1 MFLSRLF
8 IPLRHINAMGLLR
21 YSRRAAFKKMQNE
34 KRLGQFISDPVI
46 ESTQDVASL
55 KNTILNNVEAFS
67 TENIDR
73 NLLIHF
79 INNKQFSTA
88 LKYIQF
94 LDEDTKN
101 KLNLFLINQQFLIY
115 FYKRYN
121 DGNLSTSEQQLII
134 QLYNNLKQKST
145 ILDCTSLENSILALS
160 VTANWKHCITLLDDL
175 KKIESPSGTVYSAVI
190 AGAFLNDEEETAFTL
205 LRDMFAEQKQPHAN
219 MFKAYFEK
227 LKKLSGGKEIL
238 LHLDKLLKMCS
249 DNNIILTDNISL
261 ELCKVLD
268 NSGLSYEHSIVNN
281 NGFCGNCKQKLE
293 VANISDDVF
302 ENLKKKILENVIVG
316 KNIFSKT
323 TPAELSRFQKFLKTL
338 NNVDVIIDGLNIAY
352 VCGTN
357 QTTKVYATLLAHVV
371 AHFVERN
378 KKVVVLGR
386 KHMESWPKKEW
397 GYVKRNADLFLTENL
412 SLDDPYLL
420 YCALHCGKNSTILSR
435 DLMRSHLFLLK
446 DPKDKIMFSRWLEQ
460 SLLQLSFV
468 RNDGKV
474 FFKYPR
480 PYTRIVQHNNKHLHI
495 PLRVVEDQTE
505 DINKNADKWLCIRK
519 P

>member
-1 MFLSRLF
+1 M
-8 IPLRHINAMGLLR
+8 IER
-21 YSRRAAFKKMQNE
+21 YLYQN
-34 KRLGQFISDPVI
+34 V
-46 ESTQDVASL
+46 
-55 KNTILNNVEAFS
+55 
-67 TENIDR
+67 
-73 NLLIHF
+73 
-79 INNKQFSTA
+79 
-88 LKYIQF
+88 
-94 LDEDTKN
+94 
-101 KLNLFLINQQFLIY
+101 IY
-115 FYKRYN
+115 FR
-121 DGNLSTSEQQLII
+121 
-134 QLYNNLKQKST
+134 
-145 ILDCTSLENSILALS
+145 
-160 VTANWKHCITLLDDL
+160 
-175 KKIESPSGTVYSAVI
+175 
-190 AGAFLNDEEETAFTL
+190 
-205 LRDMFAEQKQPHAN
+205 
-219 MFKAYFEK
+219 
-227 LKKLSGGKEIL
+227 
-238 LHLDKLLKMCS
+238 
-249 DNNIILTDNISL
+249 
-261 ELCKVLD
+261 
-268 NSGLSYEHSIVNN
+268 
-281 NGFCGNCKQKLE
+281 GFCGNCKQKLE

-357 QTTKVYATLLAHVV
+357 QTTKVYATLVSFNLNFVVFLLKFHERFFQLAHVV

-474 FFKYPR
+474 FFK
-480 PYTRIVQHNNKHLHI
+480 VGSQHYLFI
-495 PLRVVEDQTE
+495 PF
-505 DINKNADKWLCIRK
+505 
-519 P
+519 